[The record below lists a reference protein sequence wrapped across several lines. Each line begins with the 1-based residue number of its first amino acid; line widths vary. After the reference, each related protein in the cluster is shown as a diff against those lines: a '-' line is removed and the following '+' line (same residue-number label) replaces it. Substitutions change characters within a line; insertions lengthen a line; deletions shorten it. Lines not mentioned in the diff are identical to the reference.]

1 MTSWLTAEQAAERL
15 GVKTA
20 TVYSY
25 ISRGALSRRRAGDGR
40 SVFDESE
47 VEQLARRGRPR
58 RSGNLPELVIE
69 SAVTALGEDRQYYRG
84 HDALELAEWCDLEDI
99 ADWLWT
105 GDETALARTP
115 TGDHTPP
122 VRTPT
127 GYRGSLRHTKPGDL
141 DYRRIGRP
149 EWVAPERA
157 VAAGRLAQRGL
168 PKDVLPLERLQVIT
182 PVLATYDPLR
192 LTPSEASVAEIGRSL
207 IAGMI
212 ACLPGNPV
220 HGPLSANL
228 WVKLTPR
235 VPEGR
240 WLDVLRAAMVLAA
253 DHELAASTLA
263 VRVAAS
269 VRADP
274 YAVVSAGLGATS
286 GALHGGASL
295 GAEALLEE
303 IEDPAHA
310 AYVVGQRLRRGER
323 IPGFGHKV
331 YRAGDGRANVLFD
344 RIRAADPK
352 HPRLAV
358 AEAVLAEARRRKLP
372 AMNVDFALA
381 TLVNATNMQSG
392 SGEAIFAIS
401 RTVGW
406 LAHALEE
413 YAKPMR
419 FRLRAV
425 YVGSPVQSG

>member
-1 MTSWLTAEQAAERL
+1 M
-15 GVKTA
+15 
-20 TVYSY
+20 
-25 ISRGALSRRRAGDGR
+25 
-40 SVFDESE
+40 
-47 VEQLARRGRPR
+47 
-58 RSGNLPELVIE
+58 
-69 SAVTALGEDRQYYRG
+69 
-84 HDALELAEWCDLEDI
+84 
-99 ADWLWT
+99 
-105 GDETALARTP
+105 
-115 TGDHTPP
+115 
-122 VRTPT
+122 
-127 GYRGSLRHTKPGDL
+127 
-141 DYRRIGRP
+141 
-149 EWVAPERA
+149 
-157 VAAGRLAQRGL
+157 
-168 PKDVLPLERLQVIT
+168 
-182 PVLATYDPLR
+182 
-192 LTPSEASVAEIGRSL
+192 VAEIGRSL

-212 ACLPGNPV
+212 DCLPGDPV
-220 HGPLSANL
+220 HGPLSVNL

-235 VPEGR
+235 VPEHR
-240 WLDVLRAAMVLAA
+240 WLDVLRTAMVLAA

-310 AYVVGQRLRRGER
+310 TYVIGQRLRRGER

-331 YRAGDGRANVLFD
+331 YQAGDGRANVLFD

-358 AEAVLAEARRRKLP
+358 AEAVLAEAQRRKLP
-372 AMNVDFALA
+372 AMNIDFALA
-381 TLVNATNMQSG
+381 TLVNATNMRSG

-425 YVGSPVQSG
+425 YVGSPVQSS

>member
-1 MTSWLTAEQAAERL
+1 LTAEQAAERL

-25 ISRGALSRRRAGDGR
+25 ISRGALTRRRAGDGR

-58 RSGNLPELVIE
+58 RTGNPPELVIE
-69 SAVTALGEDRQYYRG
+69 SAVTALGADRQYYRG

-99 ADWLWT
+99 ADLLWT
-105 GDETALARTP
+105 GDESAIER
-115 TGDHTPP
+115 H
-122 VRTPT
+122 RT
-127 GYRGSLRHTKPGDL
+127 GYETADERAL
-141 DYRRIGRP
+141 DYRRLGRP
-149 EWVAPERA
+149 TWVASKAA
-157 VAAGRLAQRGL
+157 VAAGQLAQQGL
-168 PKDVLPLERLQVIT
+168 PSDVLPLERLQVIT
-182 PVLATYDPLR
+182 PVLAAYDPLR
-192 LTPSEASVAEIGRSL
+192 LTPSEAVIAEIGRSL

-212 ACLPGNPV
+212 NCLPGDEV
-220 HGPLSANL
+220 YGPLVAHL

-235 VPEGR
+235 VPESR
-240 WLDVLRAAMVLAA
+240 WLDVLRMAMVLAA

-274 YAVVSAGLGATS
+274 YAVVSAGLGTTS

-295 GAEALLEE
+295 GAEALLAE
-303 IEDPAHA
+303 IKKPSQAES
-310 AYVVGQRLRRGER
+310 VIGQRLRRGER

-358 AEAVLAEARRRKLP
+358 AEAVLEEARRRKLP

-381 TLVNATNMQSG
+381 TLVNATGMQSG

-406 LAHALEE
+406 LAHAMEE

-425 YVGSPVQSG
+425 YMGSQVQSE